1 MDIAASLITSE
12 ETFASTLLVLM
23 IDRFEKTFLS
33 GEEGPWTAEML
44 RIEIKEQ
51 FGVAIPDDNLGKL
64 IAGIAL
70 LTTDN
75 FFRSLPSFLFTIH
88 GLLGDGT
95 DWSYA
100 EPIDLEDLA
109 WAMMEATLLF
119 PPQEEDLFDSQIV
132 AYCKTMVR
140 REGLLAPPSV
150 LTFAK
155 EEEAYGNITPYD
167 ENVMKEQ
174 ADRTNAINE
183 YIEEQLE
190 VLIRQI
196 ASIPALHMT
205 AETLK
210 TAIMSELE
218 SLYAR
223 DKWL

>member
-1 MDIAASLITSE
+1 
-12 ETFASTLLVLM
+12 M
-23 IDRFEKTFLS
+23 IDRFGDIFLS
-33 GEEGPWTAEML
+33 GEEGPWTAEMVQF
-44 RIEIKEQ
+44 EIKEQ

-64 IAGIAL
+64 MPGIAL

-75 FFRSLPSFLFTIH
+75 FFRSLPSFLFTVH

-132 AYCKTMVR
+132 AYCKMMVK
-140 REGLLAPPSV
+140 REGLLAPPSL

-174 ADRTNAINE
+174 ADRTNAVNE
-183 YIEEQLE
+183 YIEERLGA
-190 VLIRQI
+190 LIQQI
-196 ASIPALHMT
+196 SSVPALHMS

-210 TAIMSELE
+210 GAIMTELE
-218 SLYAR
+218 SLYAG
-223 DKWL
+223 DKWF

>member
-1 MDIAASLITSE
+1 
-12 ETFASTLLVLM
+12 M
-23 IDRFEKTFLS
+23 IDRFGDAFLS

-44 RIEIKEQ
+44 QIEIKER
-51 FGVAIPDDNLGKL
+51 FGTAIPDDNLGKL
-64 IAGIAL
+64 MAGMAL

-75 FFRSLPSFLFTIH
+75 FFRSLPSFLFTVH

-100 EPIDLEDLA
+100 EPIDIEDLA
-109 WAMMEATLLF
+109 WAMMETTLLF
-119 PPQEEDLFDSQIV
+119 PPQEEDFFDSQIV
-132 AYCKTMVR
+132 AYCKTMVK

-174 ADRTNAINE
+174 ADRTNAVNE
-183 YIEEQLE
+183 YIEEQLAA
-190 VLIRQI
+190 LIHQI
-196 ASIPALHMT
+196 SSIPALHTT

-218 SLYAR
+218 LLYAG
-223 DKWL
+223 DQWL

>member
-1 MDIAASLITSE
+1 
-12 ETFASTLLVLM
+12 M
-23 IDRFEKTFLS
+23 IDRFGDAFLA

-44 RIEIKEQ
+44 QIEIKEQ

-64 IAGIAL
+64 MAGIAL

-75 FFRSLPSFLFTIH
+75 FFRSLPSFLFTVH

-132 AYCKTMVR
+132 AYCKTMVK

-167 ENVMKEQ
+167 ENVMQEQ
-174 ADRTNAINE
+174 ADRTNAVNE
-183 YIEEQLE
+183 YIEEQLSLLFQQ
-190 VLIRQI
+190 V
-196 ASIPALHMT
+196 ASAPSLHTT

-218 SLYAR
+218 ALYVG